1 MEYLLREKLE
11 KLVQSQIEARMVS
24 MRRDG
29 KSFDASVVAAL
40 KVGEGRVRKPSGPC
54 MGCTPL
60 CVARSWLLGAR
71 ATW

>member
-40 KVGEGRVRKPSGPC
+40 KVCGVWLVRTLGGGGWGWGIGVGDRSGV
-54 MGCTPL
+54 G
-60 CVARSWLLGAR
+60 
-71 ATW
+71 

>member
-40 KVGEGRVRKPSGPC
+40 KV
-54 MGCTPL
+54 
-60 CVARSWLLGAR
+60 RSHGSS
-71 ATW
+71 